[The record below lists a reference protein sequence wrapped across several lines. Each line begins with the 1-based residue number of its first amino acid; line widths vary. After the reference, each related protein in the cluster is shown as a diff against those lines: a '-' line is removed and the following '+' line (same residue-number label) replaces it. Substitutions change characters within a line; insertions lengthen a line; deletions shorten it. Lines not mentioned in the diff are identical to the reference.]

1 MIYYYNIYMDIN
13 QRVDIEMSKI
23 IITDGNIILY
33 AELNSSLS
41 ASDFEKRL
49 PCTLSGLE
57 EDGRYHFSAARGRFD
72 PMDYRVRLEKGN
84 LTLDHG
90 FFSICMKD
98 DLAAEPCMIIGQLEP
113 ESLSQLANLPD
124 TMNAY
129 ICLA

>member
-1 MIYYYNIYMDIN
+1 
-13 QRVDIEMSKI
+13 MSKI

-33 AELNSSLS
+33 AELNNTLS

-49 PCTLSGLE
+49 PCTLSGLDE
-57 EDGRYHFSAARGRFD
+57 GGGYHFSAARGRFD
-72 PMDYRVRLEKGN
+72 PLDYRVRIKKGD

-90 FFSICMKD
+90 TFSICMKD
-98 DLAAEPCMIIGQLEP
+98 DLSAEPSIIIGRVEA

-129 ICLA
+129 ISLA

>member
-1 MIYYYNIYMDIN
+1 MVYYYNIHVDIN
-13 QRVDIEMSKI
+13 QRVDIGMSKI

-49 PCTLSGLE
+49 PCTLSGLAE
-57 EDGRYHFSAARGRFD
+57 GSNYRFAAARGRFD
-72 PMDYRVRLEKGN
+72 PMDYRVRLEKGD

-98 DLAAEPCMIIGQLEP
+98 DLAAEPCMIIGRLEP

>member
-1 MIYYYNIYMDIN
+1 
-13 QRVDIEMSKI
+13 MSKI

-49 PCTLSGLE
+49 PCTLSGLAE
-57 EDGRYHFSAARGRFD
+57 GSNYRFAAARGRFD
-72 PMDYRVRLEKGN
+72 PMDYCVRLDKGD

-98 DLAAEPCMIIGQLEP
+98 DLAAEPCMIIGRMEP

>member
-1 MIYYYNIYMDIN
+1 
-13 QRVDIEMSKI
+13 MSKI

-33 AELNSSLS
+33 AELNNTLS

-49 PCTLSGLE
+49 PCTLSGLDKGGE
-57 EDGRYHFSAARGRFD
+57 YHFSTARGRFD
-72 PMDYRVRLEKGN
+72 PLDYRVRRKKGD

-90 FFSICMKD
+90 TLSICMKD
-98 DLAAEPCMIIGQLEP
+98 DLSAEPCIIIGRVES
-113 ESLSQLANLPD
+113 ESLSQFANLPD